1 MLSTLIKKIKKSE
14 RGGAAIEF
22 AFAMPIII
30 VISFAFFEFCQ
41 VVFTQTMLSYS
52 AAQASR
58 FAMVNFQK
66 DNVESTYID
75 GVKADIQTYAENSYI
90 LIDDAHVTSFDIEVI
105 VDIQKIKTVNVKIDY
120 AYNTNIPMLPDYSFT
135 LTGESDAFLVQ

>member
-1 MLSTLIKKIKKSE
+1 MFLALIKRLKRSD
-14 RGGAAIEF
+14 RGAAAIEF
-22 AFAMPIII
+22 AFALPIII
-30 VISFAFFEFCQ
+30 IISFAFFEFCQ

-66 DNVESTYID
+66 DNVDINYID
-75 GVKADIQTYAENSYI
+75 SVKADIQTYAEDSYI
-90 LIDDAHVTSFDIEVI
+90 LIDDAKVSSFDIEVI

-120 AYNTNIPMLPDYSFT
+120 AYDTNIPMLPDYSFI